1 MIPLMI
7 LSLIFGVVLG
17 LRFRPLALVPAMVLI
32 LISVAAAALTQDADL
47 WRPLGAIA
55 MTFFA
60 LQVGFFAGAFARP
73 HLASRAARR
82 AGTIG
87 RQTDSGSIPLR
98 TSIE

>member
-1 MIPLMI
+1 MIPLVI

-60 LQVGFFAGAFARP
+60 LQVGFFAGAFR
-73 HLASRAARR
+73 SEERR
-82 AGTIG
+82 VGK
-87 RQTDSGSIPLR
+87 
-98 TSIE
+98 EC